1 MTTISEKT
9 VLVTGG
15 GGGIGRITAATF
27 ATQGYR
33 VAVSDIQPDTVKETV
48 ELIQAAGGK
57 ADAFIT
63 DIGDP
68 AQVAAL
74 FESIKSLYGRLDA
87 AFNNAG
93 ISSGGNRGP
102 FADTDDELWENSVRI
117 NLSGT
122 YYCMK
127 QELRMMVAQKRGA
140 IVNNCSVLGISGG
153 ISAPYTATK
162 HGIAGLTKSAAMG
175 YGRMNIRVNAVCP
188 GLINAGMGER
198 IIKRSAQ
205 MAQQLVNFQ
214 PIPRPG
220 TGEEVAHTVVW
231 LCSDQSSY
239 ITGHLLPID
248 GGLMCQ

>member
-1 MTTISEKT
+1 MTIVYEKN

-15 GGGIGRITAATF
+15 GGGIGRITALAF
-27 ATQGYR
+27 AAQSYR
-33 VAVSDIQPDTVKETV
+33 VAVCDIQSDKAAETV
-48 ELIQAAGGK
+48 EQIRAAGGK
-57 ADAFIT
+57 ADMFTT

-68 AQVAAL
+68 AQIAAL
-74 FESIKSLYGRLDA
+74 FESIQSLYGHLDA

-93 ISSGGNRGP
+93 IGSNGNRAP
-102 FADTDDELWENSVRI
+102 LADTDDKLWEDSLRI

-127 QELRMMVAQKRGA
+127 HELRMMVAQKRGT
-140 IVNNCSVLGISGG
+140 IVNNCSVLGIGGG
-153 ISAPYTATK
+153 ISAAYTATK

-198 IIKRSAQ
+198 IIQRGGP

-220 TGEEVAHTVVW
+220 TGEEVANTVVW

-239 ITGHLLPID
+239 VTGHLLPVD
-248 GGLMCQ
+248 GGLVCQ